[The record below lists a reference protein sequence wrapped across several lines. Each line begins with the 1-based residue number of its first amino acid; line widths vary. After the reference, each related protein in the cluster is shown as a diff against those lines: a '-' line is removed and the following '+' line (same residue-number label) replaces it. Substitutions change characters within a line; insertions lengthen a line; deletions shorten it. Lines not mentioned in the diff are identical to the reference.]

1 MRLMTEG
8 LDIAHV
14 LCVDKRGPCAGAHAG
29 PGRAAPGQL
38 PACVHINDTVMTDGR
53 MSQTML
59 KKISIKYPLS
69 DGCYNVQPRLAADE
83 DNMINSQKNSSG
95 CPSKNV

>member
-29 PGRAAPGQL
+29 QGWAGPGRASCL
-38 PACVHINDTVMTDGR
+38 LVSTLMTR
-53 MSQTML
+53 
-59 KKISIKYPLS
+59 
-69 DGCYNVQPRLAADE
+69 
-83 DNMINSQKNSSG
+83 
-95 CPSKNV
+95 